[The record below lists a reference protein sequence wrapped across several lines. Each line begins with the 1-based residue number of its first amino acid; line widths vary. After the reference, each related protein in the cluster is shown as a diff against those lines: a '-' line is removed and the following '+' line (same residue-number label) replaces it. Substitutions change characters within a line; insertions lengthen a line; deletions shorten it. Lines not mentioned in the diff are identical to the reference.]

1 MVSYKSLRYKRNT
14 FGTENDKDFMK
25 LIQKYFL
32 KQARTPILL
41 SLLALSVLALLTQSL
56 STLDLITQNRQS
68 AMTFLYITVLA
79 LPQLFS
85 IIMPLAVFMAMLYAL
100 NRLNMDSELVV
111 TKASGFSP
119 WQIASPALRIAS
131 YALVAHLII
140 NLFVQPYTFRLMRKA
155 LLDVRTDVASRMV
168 RAGEFTTPSPG
179 LTLYASEILPTGLMR
194 DVLIYDERS
203 TDTPL
208 TYTAREGQVNST
220 PNGKT
225 NFTLYNGNVSFLQK
239 TGSMDITFFE
249 ENTYDLTEIL
259 AVDPVL
265 RLKTS
270 DRYLHELFVP
280 DPADYA
286 VIRYKNEFLAEGH
299 SRLST
304 PLYNYA
310 LVLLAL
316 AFLVRGEHQKLGYG
330 RRLAIAGT
338 LGFIVRLSGFAIASS
353 AEKDPAVNAAQYAL
367 PIVVALIAIWYLLH
381 AKRAQTIFRLR
392 KPKPIMMSNDG
403 ALS

>member
-1 MVSYKSLRYKRNT
+1 
-14 FGTENDKDFMK
+14 MK

-32 KQARTPILL
+32 RQARTPLLL
-41 SLLALSVLALLTQSL
+41 SLFALSILALLTQSL

-100 NRLNMDSELVV
+100 NRLNVDSELVV
-111 TKASGFSP
+111 TKAAGFSP

-131 YALVAHLII
+131 YALVVHLLI
-140 NLFVQPYTFRLMRKA
+140 NIFVQPYTFRLMRKA

-179 LTLYASEILPTGLMR
+179 LTLYASEVLPSGLMR

-203 TDTPL
+203 SDAPL
-208 TYTAREGQVNST
+208 TYTAREGQVNSS
-220 PNGKT
+220 PDGKT
-225 NFTLYNGNVSFLQK
+225 HFTLYNGNVSFITK
-239 TGSMDITFFE
+239 TGSMDITDFE
-249 ENTYDLTEIL
+249 DTTYDLTEIL

-286 VIRYKNEFLAEGH
+286 VIRYKNEYLAEGH
-299 SRLST
+299 SRLAT

-316 AFLVRGEHQKLGYG
+316 AFLIRGEHQKLGYG
-330 RRLAIAGT
+330 RRLAIAGM
-338 LGFIVRLSGFAIASS
+338 LGFTVRLGGFAIASA
-353 AEKDPAVNAAQYAL
+353 AEKNTSLNTAQYVL
-367 PIVVALIAIWYLLH
+367 PILISVIAIWYLLH
-381 AKRAQTIFRLR
+381 TKRAQTIFRQHKTR
-392 KPKPIMMSNDG
+392 PKISPKIR
-403 ALS
+403 AVT